1 MINKFL
7 LSILRAEL
15 LIAHLLLQIIVNI
28 LYYVFL
34 QSRDID
40 RSKSSKVKEANKYYF
55 IESTI
60 ALGVSLVINVFIV
73 AVFAHGMYDKTNVDV
88 VSTVK
93 Y

>member
-1 MINKFL
+1 MRAGILINN
-7 LSILRAEL
+7 
-15 LIAHLLLQIIVNI
+15 LLLQIIVKI
-28 LYYVFL
+28 LYVFL

-40 RSKSSKVKEANKYYF
+40 RSISSKVKEANKYYF

-73 AVFAHGMYDKTNVDV
+73 AVFAHGMYNKTNVDV

>member
-15 LIAHLLLQIIVNI
+15 LIAHLLLQVIVNI
-28 LYYVFL
+28 LYVFL

>member
-1 MINKFL
+1 MFV
-7 LSILRAEL
+7 SIFGAEL
-15 LIAHLLLQIIVNI
+15 LIAHLLLQILVNMFC
-28 LYYVFL
+28 VFL

-88 VSTVK
+88 VSIVK
-93 Y
+93 

>member
-1 MINKFL
+1 M
-7 LSILRAEL
+7 RAEL
-15 LIAHLLLQIIVNI
+15 LIVYLLLQTIVNI
-28 LYYVFL
+28 LYVFL

-88 VSTVK
+88 VSTLK